1 MASPPETSRL
11 HYDSIVAKMN
21 RIPGDRTALEC
32 AAMASS
38 PSDLP
43 VAAVLPELL
52 ARLADGRNA
61 VLRAPPGAGKTTLV
75 PLALLDAPWLAGKV
89 VMLEPRRLAARAA
102 ARRMAGLL
110 GEEVGQTVGYRVRLD
125 SRVGPQTRIE
135 VVTDGIFT
143 RLIQR
148 DPSLAG
154 IGAVLFD
161 EIHERSLEVDLGLAF
176 ALEVQNALRED
187 LRLVAMSATLDVAR
201 IARLLGDA
209 PVVAC
214 EGRLH
219 RVETRYLGAPQDGRL
234 ADAAVAAVRRALTEQ
249 SGDVLVFL
257 PGAREIRRAA
267 SLLEDAGLPPDIGVH
282 VLHGDLPQAQQDA
295 AIRPAPPGRRKIVL
309 ATTIA
314 ETSLTIEGVTAVVD
328 GGYARASR
336 FDPASGMSRLVTVR
350 VSQAAAEQRRGR
362 AGRLAPGLCYRLWSE
377 AAQHALV
384 PQTTPEILEAD
395 LAPLALELARW
406 GAPDAAG
413 LAWLDPPP
421 LAALS
426 QARDLLL
433 RLGAIDARGA
443 ITAHGRS
450 MAELGLHP
458 RLAHMAIRGE
468 ELGHG
473 RLACWVAAL
482 LEERDLLRPSAGAPR
497 DADLRLRLDLLAADE
512 DDGRVDRAACRRV
525 LQLAKQWA
533 RRLKPR
539 PERPARAD
547 TAGAL
552 LALAYPDRIAQRRPG
567 LSGQFRLSNGRG
579 AMLPPEE
586 PLAAADYLVAAELD
600 GDRRE
605 ARIFLAAPVDRAW
618 LEAAFA
624 DQIETQEFVAWDR
637 REQAV
642 LARRQRRLGALVL
655 EDERLDKPE
664 APAVRQAL
672 LDGIRDEGLSI
683 LPFDPACETL
693 RARVAF
699 LRRIEGDK
707 AGWPDLSDAALLD
720 RLAEWLG
727 PYVDGIS
734 RRAQLR
740 QIDLLAAL
748 EAQLDWQQRR
758 RLDEGAPTHLTVPSG
773 SRIALDY
780 SGELPVLAVRL
791 QEMFGQAETPTVYW
805 GQVPVLVRLLSPAGR
820 PAQVTRDLAGFWRT
834 GYRAVR
840 AELRGRY
847 PKHFWPDDP
856 LTAPATRRTRPQPR

>member
-1 MASPPETSRL
+1 MTL
-11 HYDSIVAKMN
+11 
-21 RIPGDRTALEC
+21 
-32 AAMASS
+32 

-43 VAAVLPELL
+43 VGAVLPALL
-52 ARLADGRNA
+52 AALAGGRNA
-61 VLRAPPGAGKTTLV
+61 VLQAPPGAGKTTLV
-75 PLALLDAPWLAGKV
+75 PLALLDAPWLDGKV
-89 VMLEPRRLAARAA
+89 VMLEPRRLAARAT
-102 ARRMAGLL
+102 ARRMASLL
-110 GEEVGQTVGYRVRLD
+110 GEEAGQTVGYRVRLD

-161 EIHERSLEVDLGLAF
+161 EIHERSLEVDLGLAL
-176 ALEVQNALRED
+176 ALEAQGALRED
-187 LRLVAMSATLDVAR
+187 LRLVAMSATLDGAR
-201 IARLLGDA
+201 TARLLGDA
-209 PVVAC
+209 PIVTC

-219 RVETRYLGAPQDGRL
+219 LVETRYLGAPEDGRL
-234 ADAAVAAVRRALTEQ
+234 ADAAAAAARRALAEQ
-249 SGDVLVFL
+249 GGDVLVFL

-267 SLLEDAGLPPDIGVH
+267 SLLEHAGLPPDVGVH
-282 VLHGDLPQAQQDA
+282 VLHGDLPQAAQDA
-295 AIRPAPPGRRKIVL
+295 ALRPAPPGRRKIVL

-362 AGRLAPGLCYRLWSE
+362 AGRLAPGVCYRLWTE
-377 AAQHALV
+377 AAQRALA
-384 PQTTPEILEAD
+384 PQTMPEILEAD

-406 GAPDAAG
+406 GSPDGAG

-421 LAALS
+421 PAALS

-443 ITAHGRS
+443 ITAHGRG

-468 ELGHG
+468 EQGHG
-473 RLACWVAAL
+473 RLACRIAAL
-482 LEERDLLRPSAGAPR
+482 LEERDILRRSAAAPR
-497 DADLRLRLDLLAADE
+497 DADLRLRLDLLADTG
-512 DDGRVDRAACRRV
+512 DDGGVDRAARRRV
-525 LQLAKQWA
+525 LELARQWE

-539 PERPARAD
+539 PERPAHAD
-547 TAGAL
+547 SAGAL
-552 LALAYPDRIAQRRPG
+552 LALAYPDRIAQRRAG
-567 LSGQFRLSNGRG
+567 LAGQFRLSNGRG
-579 AMLPPEE
+579 AVLPPEE

-605 ARIFLAAPVDRAW
+605 ARIFLAAPVEKAW
-618 LEAAFA
+618 LEEAFA
-624 DQIETQEFVAWDR
+624 DQIETAAFVAWDR

-655 EDERLDKPE
+655 QDERLDRPGPE
-664 APAVRQAL
+664 AVRQAL

-683 LPFDPACETL
+683 LPWDPACEKL

-699 LRRIEGDK
+699 LRRIEGDE
-707 AGWPDLSDAALLD
+707 AGWPDLSDAALLHG
-720 RLAEWLG
+720 LVEWLG

-734 RRAQLR
+734 RRGQLR
-740 QIDLLAAL
+740 EIDLLAAL
-748 EAQLDWQQRR
+748 EAQLDRQQRR
-758 RLDEGAPTHLTVPSG
+758 RLDDGAPTHLTVPSG

-780 SGELPVLAVRL
+780 SGEIPVLAVRL
-791 QEMFGQAETPTVYW
+791 QEMFGQAETPSVAW
-805 GQVPVLVRLLSPAGR
+805 GRVSVLLQLLSPAGR
-820 PAQVTRDLAGFWRT
+820 PAQVTHDLAGFWRT

-840 AELRGRY
+840 ADLRGRY

-856 LTAPATRRTRPQPR
+856 LAAPPTRRARPQPR